1 LSKFLGYALGYNII
15 IMVSRGSTVRI
26 LREESYWFNQKEIV
40 ATVDQSG
47 IRYPAV
53 VRFENVN
60 YTGTNTNNFAL
71 DELIKVEKAK

>member
-1 LSKFLGYALGYNII
+1 
-15 IMVSRGSTVRI
+15 MVNRGSVVKI
-26 LREESYWFNQKEIV
+26 LRKESYWFNQTGTV

-47 IRYPAV
+47 IRYPVV

-71 DELIKVEKAK
+71 DELVEIESGK